1 MDWNYDMDSCPLD
14 TKVFLLSANDNL
26 LLPQREFVGTLMR
39 KGHSVRRGKCF
50 SEDPEYFYRSKI
62 VAWKKYNAERE
73 EELHEIYG
81 RTDRKRN

>member
-26 LLPQREFVGTLMR
+26 LLPQREFVSTLMC
-39 KGHSVRRGKCF
+39 KGLSVTRGKCF
-50 SEDPEYFYRSKI
+50 SGDPEYFYRSKI

-73 EELHEIYG
+73 E
-81 RTDRKRN
+81 

>member
-26 LLPQREFVGTLMR
+26 LLPQREFVGTLTR
-39 KGHSVRRGKCF
+39 KGHSVRRDKCF
-50 SEDPEYFYRSKI
+50 SGDPEYFYRSKI

-73 EELHEIYG
+73 EK
-81 RTDRKRN
+81 DAQ